1 MKHLLDA
8 GKKPGLQKIV
18 IASVVL
24 HLLFISLIAIPIK
37 TRERTFRSYHVKLV
51 GPLHTPGKSRD
62 YSTKRRR
69 RTIPK
74 KKIVKTP
81 PAAEK
86 IVKKPPRAD
95 MSLERARMVEKEIQR
110 LRAKSAI
117 SKLKRDREKA
127 HEVQVGGKK
136 TPDEIKQPAGIPGK
150 GAGEE
155 TDYYYSIISRKIWQ
169 QWVYPDIETSGLEV
183 IVSIKIGKNG
193 KVISLDIEKPSGNKL
208 FDRSA
213 LKAISRASPLP
224 PPPEEMEIG
233 VRFYL

>member
-1 MKHLLDA
+1 MKHFLDV
-8 GKKPGLQKIV
+8 GKQSGLQKIV
-18 IASVVL
+18 ISSAVL
-24 HLLFISLIAIPIK
+24 HLLFISLIVIPIK
-37 TRERTFRSYHVKLV
+37 TGERTFTSYQVKLV
-51 GPLHTPGKSRD
+51 GPLHTPGKTRD
-62 YSTKRRR
+62 YSTKRKR

-74 KKIVKTP
+74 KKIAKKT

-86 IVKKPPRAD
+86 IVKIPPRSD

-110 LRAKSAI
+110 LRANSAI

-127 HEVQVGGKK
+127 HEVQIGGKK
-136 TPDEIKQPAGIPGK
+136 TPEETKQPAGIPGK
-150 GAGEE
+150 GTDEE

-169 QWVYPDIETSGLEV
+169 QWVYPDINTSGLEV
-183 IVSIKIGKNG
+183 IVSIKIGRNG
-193 KVISLDIEKPSGNKL
+193 KVISLEIEKPSGNKL

-213 LKAISRASPLP
+213 LKAISKAGPLP